1 MAQVKIWNIQIPEV
15 IESYFFE
22 DDIYAQDIANKCEKD
37 WNFGDIVYFLST
49 DSQTKLV
56 TFVDS
61 DLKLIPF
68 DKIDQGGDE
77 TLRIPLYITKSIPI
91 NSFQDIF
98 ENNNPDD
105 NIIDYIDFVF
115 DVKKFED
122 FKKRYGFQIKSFKP
136 DDIFLVRFNTLNER
150 FVPSTIYIFSDDY
163 VVEIGIYDKTIY
175 SVNIIPKLRWVS
187 KTELLKF

>member
-22 DDIYAQDIANKCEKD
+22 DDEYAQNIADNCEKD

-77 TLRIPLYITKSIPI
+77 TLRIHLYITKNISI
-91 NSFQDIF
+91 NNFRDIL

-105 NIIDYIDFVF
+105 NIVNYIDFVF
-115 DVKKFED
+115 DVKTFED
-122 FKKRYGFQIKSFKP
+122 FKKKYGFQIKSFKP
-136 DDIFLVRFNTLNER
+136 DDIFFVRFEPLNER
-150 FVPSTIYIFSDDY
+150 FIPSTIYIFSDDH
-163 VVEIGIYDKTIY
+163 VVEIGIYDRTIY
-175 SVNIIPKLRWVS
+175 SVNIIPKLSWVS
-187 KTELLKF
+187 KNELLKF